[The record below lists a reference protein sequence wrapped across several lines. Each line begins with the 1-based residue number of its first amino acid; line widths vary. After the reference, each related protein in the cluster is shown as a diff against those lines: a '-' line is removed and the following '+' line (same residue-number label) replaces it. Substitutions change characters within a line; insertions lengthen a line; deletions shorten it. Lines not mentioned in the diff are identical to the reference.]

1 MDERHQIGLACDPGL
16 GKDAA
21 QMRPRRGLGDR
32 ERFRRFGESCAG
44 RKALEHASLC
54 RRQLEVRGQRP
65 AGHFAMG
72 RGKSRPTAFDSILWT
87 TIISTGVIVA
97 SIALGVSVDPATVIF
112 LSP

>member
-1 MDERHQIGLACDPGL
+1 
-16 GKDAA
+16 
-21 QMRPRRGLGDR
+21 
-32 ERFRRFGESCAG
+32 
-44 RKALEHASLC
+44 
-54 RRQLEVRGQRP
+54 
-65 AGHFAMG
+65 MG